1 LPNFVEGFNMPK
13 TIALMTDFGLE
24 DIYVGVMKG
33 VMRGICA
40 DADLIDITHYIPPQ
54 SVASGALALKNSVA
68 FFPKG
73 TIFLTIVD
81 PDVGSNRLPIVVQ
94 TDDYVFVA
102 PDNGVLSLVLANFA
116 HYVAY
121 RIENRQYALPRVSA
135 TFHGRDIF
143 APCAA
148 YLANGVAPQAFG
160 RKLDSIVTLPIPPL
174 SVENGRIS
182 GAIAHIDHFGNII
195 TNIGTLLWDENQ
207 VLSLDGQSVSFLAS
221 TAQVTIGETI
231 LNGVVR
237 AYYEVPAGEL
247 LAQIDSTGALEIAI
261 YKGNAQAKLGAK
273 IGDMVSINWV

>member
-1 LPNFVEGFNMPK
+1 MPK

-40 DADLIDITHYIPPQ
+40 DADLIDITHFIPPQ
-54 SVASGALALKNSVA
+54 SVASAALALKNSVV
-68 FFPKG
+68 FFPID

-94 TDDYVFVA
+94 ADNYVFVA
-102 PDNGVLSLVLANFA
+102 PDNGVLSFVLTNFPN
-116 HYVAY
+116 YVAY
-121 RIENRQYALPRVSA
+121 RIENRQYALSRVSA

-148 YLANGVAPQAFG
+148 HLANGVPPEAFG
-160 RKLDSIVTLPIPPL
+160 RKLDSIVTLSTPRL
-174 SVENGRIS
+174 SVENGQIV
-182 GAIAHIDHFGNII
+182 GGIAHIDHFGNII
-195 TNIGTLLWDENQ
+195 TNISTLLWDENQ
-207 VLSLDGQSVSFLAS
+207 TLTLDRHDLSFSAKI
-221 TAQVTIGETI
+221 AQVTIGKTVLKGI
-231 LNGVVR
+231 VR

-273 IGDMVSINWV
+273 VGDSVSINWV